1 MRTEVEVEEDVKT
14 RPGSGRLLAFFGVLG
29 LVVIACI
36 AGGLLPRLARE
47 KGLAAA
53 AAEVTERKPVV
64 IVSAVKAAPA
74 KETIDLPGDFQAMVE
89 SPIFARADGFLKSRV
104 VDIGDHVKTGQLM
117 AEIETPELD
126 QQIGQ
131 ARANLA
137 QSRASLDELKADI
150 ELARANLSLAKVT
163 LDRWQHLSDKGV
175 VARQELDQRKADFD
189 VKNAQTQRA
198 EASLAT
204 ARETVLASQA
214 NLQRLQEMKG
224 FARVV
229 APFDGVITARN
240 VDVGTLI
247 NAGNGGASREMFRV
261 ARITPLR
268 IFVNVPQTYVAEM
281 HNGQLAELRVDEKP
295 GEIFPARVTNIS
307 DSLDANSRAMLVI
320 LETPNPAAT
329 LYPGMYAQVRFTLA
343 HAKPLLRIPGDTLIQ
358 TKTGPRV
365 AVVDAG
371 NVIHFRDLTIGQD
384 LGTEIEVVSGL
395 TAGEMVVSNPSDA
408 VVENAAVDVRK
419 R

>member
-1 MRTEVEVEEDVKT
+1 MKTEVEIQT
-14 RPGSGRLLAFFGVLG
+14 RPGSGRLLAFFGVLA
-29 LVVIACI
+29 LLVIACI
-36 AGGLLPRLARE
+36 AGGLLPRMARQ
-47 KGLAAA
+47 KGLAAS
-53 AAEVTERKPVV
+53 AAEVTQRKPVV
-64 IVSAVKAAPA
+64 IVSAAKTAPA
-74 KETIDLPGDFQAMVE
+74 KETIDLPGDFEAMVE

-137 QSRASLDELKADI
+137 QSQASLDELKADI
-150 ELARANLSLAKVT
+150 ELARANQSLAQVT

-175 VARQELDQRKADFD
+175 VARQELDQKKADFD
-189 VKNAQTQRA
+189 VKHAQTQRA
-198 EASLAT
+198 DATLAT

-229 APFDGVITARN
+229 APFDGVVTARN

-268 IFVNVPQTYVAEM
+268 IFVNVPQTYVSEM
-281 HNGQLAELRVDEKP
+281 HNGQSAELRVEEKP

-307 DSLDANSRAMLVI
+307 DSLNADSRAMLVI
-320 LETPNPAAT
+320 LETPNPGAT
-329 LYPGMYAQVRFTLA
+329 LFPGAYAQVRFTLA
-343 HAKPLLRIPGDTLIQ
+343 QAKPLLRIPGDALIQ
-358 TKTGPRV
+358 SKTGPRV
-365 AVVDAG
+365 AVVDSG
-371 NVIHFRDLTIGQD
+371 NIVHFRDIAIGQD
-384 LGTEIEVVSGL
+384 LGTEIEVLSGL
-395 TAGEMVVSNPSDA
+395 ALGELVISNPSDA
-408 VVENAAVDVRK
+408 VVENASVDVR
-419 R
+419 RR